1 MTEELIERVFKSLR
15 EENGIDFAQTGTSTA
30 QTIQMTVRHTL
41 AALEPGDEIGDDLTV
56 VKTYSHRSVQD
67 MKKMGEE
74 EMRERCAKLADEAG
88 PADCSYLAIAIR
100 ALK

>member
-1 MTEELIERVFKSLR
+1 MNDELIERVARAIARPWMAEPVNFRRTLHAK
-15 EENGIDFAQTGTSTA
+15 AA
-30 QTIQMTVRHTL
+30 L
-41 AALEPGDEIGDDLTV
+41 AALKAGDEIGDDLTV
-56 VKTYSHRSVQD
+56 VKTYSHRSARD

-88 PADCSYLAIAIR
+88 PVDCSYLAIAIR